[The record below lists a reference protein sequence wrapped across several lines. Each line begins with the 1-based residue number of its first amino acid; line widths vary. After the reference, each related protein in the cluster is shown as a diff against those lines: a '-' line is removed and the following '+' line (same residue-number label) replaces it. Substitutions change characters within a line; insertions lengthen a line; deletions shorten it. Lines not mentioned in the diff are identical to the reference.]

1 MGLHASRQ
9 LSDKVLR
16 YLKRVIVTPAVYRSF
31 GRLNPDFRYR
41 HWAGFSDHTH
51 PFGLAVTCVFVKQS
65 DLPRHCDQTWQELRE
80 ADTTA
85 GTAYPEVT
93 PLVCRIP
100 SRRLLANTPWA
111 SNPGAPVSDLG
122 TDVESDSVRVFTG
135 TRDRF
140 EAYKGPRLCL
150 GALLTV
156 TVLGALMQVTWA
168 TVPSK
173 RTYPRADAHAQFSL
187 RSRNINRV
195 PFRLRRLRADLGP
208 TNPRLTNI
216 ARGTL
221 APTAVRDSHPT

>member
-1 MGLHASRQ
+1 M
-9 LSDKVLR
+9 
-16 YLKRVIVTPAVYRSF
+16 
-31 GRLNPDFRYR
+31 
-41 HWAGFSDHTH
+41 
-51 PFGLAVTCVFVKQS
+51 
-65 DLPRHCDQTWQELRE
+65 
-80 ADTTA
+80 
-85 GTAYPEVT
+85 
-93 PLVCRIP
+93 
-100 SRRLLANTPWA
+100 
-111 SNPGAPVSDLG
+111 SDLG